1 MSTEPTACRLG
12 DCLQQIARGDR
23 QALEALYLQTSPA
36 LLSLSIRFMR
46 EREAAEDVLQEVY
59 LTVWRKA
66 GQFDARKGDPMAWL
80 HVMLR
85 NKALDALRRR
95 PAMRSVPLSEI
106 EALPDGALSAA
117 SLSAAALIE
126 LKATSAHLQR
136 HVENLEP
143 RHARALRSI
152 YFEGLTY
159 AELALREQV
168 PVPTAKSWVQRSLV
182 QIRRSLD
189 RTDRG
194 VKAAAARPGRPARLR
209 AAQVAT
215 I

>member
-1 MSTEPTACRLG
+1 MSTEPTARRLG
-12 DCLQQIARGDR
+12 DWLRRIARGDR
-23 QALEALYLQTSPA
+23 RALEALYLETSPA

-46 EREAAEDVLQEVY
+46 ERDAAEDVLQEVY

-66 GQFDARKGDPMAWL
+66 GQFDACKGDPMAWL

-85 NKALDALRRR
+85 NKALDALRRD
-95 PAMRSVPLSEI
+95 PAIRSAPLSEI

-117 SLSAAALIE
+117 SLIE
-126 LKATSAHLQR
+126 LKATSANLQR
-136 HVENLEP
+136 HVERLEP

-159 AELALREQV
+159 AELASREQV

-189 RTDRG
+189 RSDHG
-194 VKAAAARPGRPARLR
+194 VNAAAARSASVTRCR
-209 AAQVAT
+209 AQVASA
-215 I
+215 